1 MINEIL
7 SVLFH
12 LESHISAWATFMG
25 PWLYVV
31 LFLVIFAETGLIVTP
46 FLPGDSL
53 LFSLG
58 SICAIRPDILD
69 IRVLAPLLIVAAIL
83 GDAINF
89 SMGHFLRVRML
100 KGEGW
105 RFLNQKH
112 LSRAEDFYKR
122 YGGKAI
128 FLARFLP
135 IVRTY
140 APFVAGVSLMSR
152 SRFTYFNVVGV
163 FAWILLFLA
172 AGYFFGE
179 TEVVKQ
185 NFTLVI
191 LAIIVVSLLPVFY
204 ELFKKMNPSLNLK
217 NGG

>member
-1 MINEIL
+1 
-7 SVLFH
+7 
-12 LESHISAWATFMG
+12 
-25 PWLYVV
+25 
-31 LFLVIFAETGLIVTP
+31 
-46 FLPGDSL
+46 
-53 LFSLG
+53 
-58 SICAIRPDILD
+58 
-69 IRVLAPLLIVAAIL
+69 LLIVAAIL

-152 SRFTYFNVVGV
+152 SRFTYFNVVGA